1 MNKYFDRIQKLKPL
15 MDEAGIEAFYI
26 NNVPNVAY
34 FTGTKGDDLAL
45 YITKTKAYIITDFR
59 YREMASALSDWLT
72 YVETTN
78 SYKTIDFI
86 KEQSEKLIG
95 IEKNYLPL
103 TDYLEFTTISGKEF
117 KPVEELVE
125 SLREVKDEEEIEYT
139 KRACEIACN
148 AFDYMLTVIKPGM
161 TELQLAAELEYF
173 MRRNGAEG
181 TSFDTILVTGPKTS
195 LPHGVPGNEYVQE
208 GSFVLMDY
216 GCKYKGYCSDMTRTV
231 AVGKPSQKMVDIYNI
246 VLEAQMACCNQIK
259 AGIIGADAHKIAAD
273 IIEKAGYGE
282 YFGHGLGHG
291 TGLEIHESPRYS
303 PAWKKAIK
311 ENTIVSIEPGIYLP
325 GEFGVRIEDL
335 ALVTKNGII
344 NFVTAPKEL
353 LII

>member
-59 YREMASALSDWLT
+59 YREMASALSGWLT

-181 TSFDTILVTGPKTS
+181 TSFDTILVTGATNIEVLGRYCAEDVIGDDCILHYRKYIKDKEITGGICMAFAHQEDTVFYHGNPYFNVESVSNDESFLKRVS
-195 LPHGVPGNEYVQE
+195 LP
-208 GSFVLMDY
+208 F
-216 GCKYKGYCSDMTRTV
+216 
-231 AVGKPSQKMVDIYNI
+231 
-246 VLEAQMACCNQIK
+246 
-259 AGIIGADAHKIAAD
+259 
-273 IIEKAGYGE
+273 
-282 YFGHGLGHG
+282 
-291 TGLEIHESPRYS
+291 
-303 PAWKKAIK
+303 
-311 ENTIVSIEPGIYLP
+311 
-325 GEFGVRIEDL
+325 
-335 ALVTKNGII
+335 
-344 NFVTAPKEL
+344 
-353 LII
+353 